1 MIVLRFTVSEIGQLD
16 LPAVDLEGPRIVI
29 GAAATAQLRL
39 PAEVARDEHAVISD
53 GRWVALA
60 ALEVDGA
67 PRASG
72 ESGAIGAGVTLA
84 FGAFRVA
91 VAPAPAGSI
100 ASPPAHT
107 ASLAREL
114 VRGLLGANA
123 APTFVVEVGPVVGAK
138 RALPPP
144 VATLV
149 IGRGDEAT
157 WVILDEDLSRTHAEV
172 RRGWDGMTI
181 TDLGSKNGTKL
192 DGVAI
197 TETMPLA
204 DGMTVALGKV
214 VLRFTDAAERHLR
227 GVGTQPV
234 TPRAVRATPLGVAPA
249 KSSSRWPFL
258 IAATIAVVAV
268 AGLVWVLVG

>member
-1 MIVLRFTVSEIGQLD
+1 MLRFTVSETGQPE
-16 LPAVDLEGPRIVI
+16 LPPVDLAGARIVI
-29 GAAATAQLRL
+29 GAAPSAQLRL
-39 PAEVARDEHAVISD
+39 PAEVLRAEHVVISD

-67 PRASG
+67 ERAAG
-72 ESGAIGAGVTLA
+72 ESGPIGDGVTLA

-91 VAPAPAGSI
+91 IAPAPAGSV
-100 ASPPAHT
+100 ASLPAHT

-123 APTFVVEVGPVVGAK
+123 APTFVIEVGPGHGAK

-172 RRGWDGMTI
+172 RRGWDGVTI
-181 TDLGSKNGTKL
+181 ADLGSKNGTML
-192 DGVAI
+192 DGVKI
-197 TETMPLA
+197 TEATPLA
-204 DGMTVALGKV
+204 DGMAVALGKV
-214 VLRFTDAAERHLR
+214 VLRFSDPAERHLR
-227 GVGTQPV
+227 GTGATQAA
-234 TPRAVRATPLGVAPA
+234 TPRAIRATPLGAAPKRA
-249 KSSSRWPFL
+249 PSPWPFV
-258 IAATIAVVAV
+258 IATAIAGFAV
-268 AGLVWVLVG
+268 AGLVWVLVS

>member
-1 MIVLRFTVSEIGQLD
+1 MLRFTVSEDGQAE
-16 LPAVDLEGPRIVI
+16 LPAVDLEGARIVI

-67 PRASG
+67 ARASG
-72 ESGAIGAGVTLA
+72 ESGAIGGGVTLA
-84 FGAFRVA
+84 FGGFRVA
-91 VAPAPAGSI
+91 IAPAPAGSL
-100 ASPPAHT
+100 ASSPAHT

-123 APTFVVEVGPVVGAK
+123 APTFVVEAGPVLGAK

-172 RRGWDGMTI
+172 RRGWDGVTI

-192 DGVAI
+192 DGVKI
-197 TETMPLA
+197 TEPTPLA
-204 DGMTVALGKV
+204 DGMAIALGKV
-214 VLRFTDAAERHLR
+214 VLRFADPAERHLR
-227 GVGTQPV
+227 GAGGTQPA
-234 TPRAVRATPLGVAPA
+234 TPRAIRAKPLGVAPPRA
-249 KSSSRWPFL
+249 ASPWPFL
-258 IAATIAVVAV
+258 IAVTIAGAAV
-268 AGLVWVLVG
+268 AGLVWVLVS